1 MSINSNESGD
11 LPNYGT
17 TPNIGDDEA
26 TPLLGN
32 ASEAPRVKGTPF
44 AACVFNLMSAIMG
57 SGILGLAFAMANT
70 GIVGF
75 CILLLL
81 VTGLAGFS
89 IHLLLQLCDQTG
101 INSYEDLGEKALKK
115 PGKILVGLSILAQN
129 IGAMTSYMF
138 ILKSELPATI
148 SSFLSPGSTMGAWYE
163 DGRILLILVTVF
175 VVLPLALLTRIGWLS
190 YTSSISFFFMLYF
203 MVVVIVKK
211 FTIPCPLHQ
220 NGTMGNDRF
229 QISNSSASECTPKA
243 FVISRKSAYAL
254 PIMAFSFLCHT
265 AVLPIYC
272 ELDRPTKKRMQQVT
286 NTGLCLSCMIYL
298 LSALFGYLT
307 FYSHV
312 DSELLLNYDTSAPR
326 DPMVMIVRLTI
337 QGTVLFT
344 VPLLH
349 FPARKSLITLLF
361 DGRPFSWLRH
371 VSVTV
376 GILVVALMAT
386 ILLPDFRSIFGVV
399 GSTTS
404 TCLLFVYPGIF
415 FLKLS
420 KRPLRSAESVGAVI
434 LLVSGLFVGTT
445 SLCMIIVTWVQGS

>member
-70 GIVGF
+70 GIV
-75 CILLLL
+75 
-81 VTGLAGFS
+81 
-89 IHLLLQLCDQTG
+89 
-101 INSYEDLGEKALKK
+101 
-115 PGKILVGLSILAQN
+115 
-129 IGAMTSYMF
+129 AMTSYMF

-148 SSFLSPGSTMGAWYE
+148 SSFLSPGSTMSAWYE

-203 MVVVIVKK
+203 VVVVIVKK

-229 QISNSSASECTPKA
+229 QVRRPLPVGPLLFTCFCLT
-243 FVISRKSAYAL
+243 VLQSAYAV
-254 PIMAFSFLCHT
+254 PTMAFSFLCHT

-286 NTGLCLSCMIYL
+286 NTGLCLSFMIYL

-371 VSVTV
+371 VSLTV

-420 KRPLRSAESVGAVI
+420 NRPLRSAESVGAVI
-434 LLVSGLFVGTT
+434 LLVFGLFVGTT
-445 SLCMIIVTWVQGS
+445 SLCLIIVTWVQGS

>member
-32 ASEAPRVKGTPF
+32 VTPRVKGTPF

-81 VTGLAGFS
+81 VAGLAGFS

-115 PGKILVGLSILAQN
+115 PGKVT
-129 IGAMTSYMF
+129 MTSYMF

-148 SSFLSPGSTMGAWYE
+148 SSFLSPGSTMSAWYE

-175 VVLPLALLTRIGWLS
+175 VVLPLALLTRIDLS
-190 YTSSISFFFMLYF
+190 TSMFDLWFPFLF
-203 MVVVIVKK
+203 
-211 FTIPCPLHQ
+211 LL
-220 NGTMGNDRF
+220 

-243 FVISRKSAYAL
+243 FVISRKSAYAV
-254 PIMAFSFLCHT
+254 PTMAFSFLCHT

-286 NTGLCLSCMIYL
+286 NTGLCLSFMIYL

-371 VSVTV
+371 VSLTV

-420 KRPLRSAESVGAVI
+420 NRPLRSAESVGAVI
-434 LLVSGLFVGTT
+434 LLVFGLFVGTT
-445 SLCMIIVTWVQGS
+445 SLCLIIVTWVQGS

>member
-81 VTGLAGFS
+81 VAGLAGFS

-101 INSYEDLGEKALKK
+101 KRPRGHWSFVFCEFPCSAAL
-115 PGKILVGLSILAQN
+115 PRS
-129 IGAMTSYMF
+129 
-138 ILKSELPATI
+138 
-148 SSFLSPGSTMGAWYE
+148 AWYE

-203 MVVVIVKK
+203 VVVVIVKK

-229 QISNSSASECTPKA
+229 QVRRPLP
-243 FVISRKSAYAL
+243 SAYAV
-254 PIMAFSFLCHT
+254 PTMAFSFLCHT

-286 NTGLCLSCMIYL
+286 NTGLCLSFMIYL

-371 VSVTV
+371 VSLTV

-420 KRPLRSAESVGAVI
+420 NRPLRSAESVGAVI
-434 LLVSGLFVGTT
+434 LLVFGLFVGTT
-445 SLCMIIVTWVQGS
+445 SLCLIIVTWVQGS